1 MFFRNIEYS
10 IPLCTGRTQDVT
22 ESVRKLAYRILAEK
36 VNIKSFTIA
45 QRVQLLCN
53 GLRDRSEAINNICA
67 KELLGNWLKSFDK
80 DIIKLLKSLDVEGC
94 TEVAELAIKGILKGI
109 VFLIIVLLKMSKG
122 FVSHKIVVPHRW
134 GIDTLLFGVKQV
146 Y

>member
-1 MFFRNIEYS
+1 MNKLWLKATFTCNQAIQHKERVPMFFRNIDYS

-80 DIIKLLKSLDVEGC
+80 DIIKQIGRASCRERV
-94 TEVAELAIKGILKGI
+94 
-109 VFLIIVLLKMSKG
+109 
-122 FVSHKIVVPHRW
+122 
-134 GIDTLLFGVKQV
+134 
-146 Y
+146 

>member
-109 VFLIIVLLKMSKG
+109 VFLMIVLLKMSKG
-122 FVSHKIVVPHRW
+122 FVSHKIVVPHQW

>member
-1 MFFRNIEYS
+1 M
-10 IPLCTGRTQDVT
+10 T
-22 ESVRKLAYRILAEK
+22 ESVRKLAYHILAEK

-45 QRVQLLCN
+45 QRVQLLSN

-94 TEVAELAIKGILKGI
+94 IEVAELAMKGILKGI
-109 VFLIIVLLKMSKG
+109 SSLLHVLSKASEG
-122 FVSHKIVVPHRW
+122 LGSKETVVPRLW

-146 Y
+146 DKGQISTRKR